1 MEAGIL
7 TRPARGADLRPP
19 LPYRRLAGTVTARL
33 KGDIGA
39 EGFPLVFGSASARQS
54 IRIWI
59 VNLLAR
65 AGFKEE
71 YFLIL
76 LALLIGTATGF
87 GAHLFF
93 STMEWVTHRAY
104 NPEHGLY
111 GGRWYM
117 LLLLPAAGATV
128 VGLITQFYAAEAKGH
143 GVPEVMDAIHRKGS
157 NVRPRVA
164 FAKAIAS
171 ALSIGSGGSAGTEGP
186 IIQIG
191 AAVGSGFG
199 QFFRIHR
206 RQLSTLVACG
216 AAAGIAAIFNAPI
229 AGVLFALEIFLKD
242 FSLRTF
248 SPVVFASVISC
259 TIIHGLSPAGD
270 VAIFPVRRD
279 THYVFGVAELPYY
292 LVLGLLC
299 AVVAILF
306 IKMLY
311 GTEDLADW
319 LPIPEAFKPTL
330 GALLLGGLG
339 IAFFAVQ
346 GSDGTEAPGFFGNGY
361 PLIQSIIAP
370 DKIFEHTMPLLIVL
384 CALKLVATCATLG
397 SGGSG
402 GIFAPSLFM
411 GAATGEAFGL
421 LLYHAGLIDQASISA
436 YALVGMAG
444 VVAGTTHAPLT
455 SIVILYEIT
464 REPRVILPVMFAT
477 IVATTCAQ
485 RLCRDSI
492 YTLKLRRRGVRL
504 GTMADLTILKRI
516 TADQVTASPAV
527 YVRPDEPLQKLL
539 ELATDNEVGDFV
551 VVDENDQ
558 YRGLVVADDIRTA
571 LLQPEAVP
579 LLVVGELIRTN
590 VPVVRPTDTLDVVL
604 DAFAH
609 SDVNSLPLS
618 TDADTT
624 HAELLI
630 TLQNVMSRYQE
641 ELDRPAG

>member
-1 MEAGIL
+1 M
-7 TRPARGADLRPP
+7 
-19 LPYRRLAGTVTARL
+19 
-33 KGDIGA
+33 
-39 EGFPLVFGSASARQS
+39 
-54 IRIWI
+54 WI
-59 VNLLAR
+59 VSLLAR

-93 STMEWVTHRAY
+93 NAMEWVTHKAY
-104 NPEHGLY
+104 DPEHGLF
-111 GGRWYM
+111 GGHWYM
-117 LLLLPAAGATV
+117 LIVLPACGAV
-128 VGLITQFYAAEAKGH
+128 LVGVITYFFASEAKGH
-143 GVPEVMDAIHRKGS
+143 GVPEVMDAIHRKGG

-164 FAKAIAS
+164 IAKAVAS
-171 ALSIGSGGSAGTEGP
+171 ALTIGSGGSAGTEGP

-191 AAVGSGFG
+191 AAIGSGFG

-206 RQLSTLVACG
+206 RQMSTMVACG
-216 AAAGIAAIFNAPI
+216 AAAGIASIFNAPI

-242 FSLRTF
+242 FSLKTF

-259 TIIHGLSPAGD
+259 TVTHALSPAGD
-270 VAIFPVRRD
+270 VAIFTVQRD
-279 THYVFGVAELPYY
+279 TRYVFGAAELPYY
-292 LVLGLLC
+292 LGLGLLC
-299 AVVAILF
+299 AVVALLF

-311 GTEDLADW
+311 ATEDVADK
-319 LPIPEAFKPTL
+319 LPVPGFLKPVI
-330 GALLLGGLG
+330 GAVILGGMG
-339 IAFFAVQ
+339 VAFVVVAGSNGEFA
-346 GSDGTEAPGFFGNGY
+346 PHFYGNGY
-361 PLIQSIIAP
+361 PLIQLAIDPKTIFTLSI
-370 DKIFEHTMPLLIVL
+370 PLLLVL
-384 CALKLVATCATLG
+384 GVLKILATCATLG

-411 GAATGEAFGL
+411 GAAVGGTFGL
-421 LLYHAGLIDQASISA
+421 LLNRFGLIDDVSVSA

-539 ELATDNEVGDFV
+539 ELATENEVGDFV
-551 VVDENDQ
+551 VVDEDEQ
-558 YRGLVVADDIRTA
+558 YRGLVVAEDIRTA

-590 VPVVRPTDTLDVVL
+590 IPVVRPTDTLDVVL

-618 TDADTT
+618 TDADTS

-641 ELDRPAG
+641 ELDRPTG